1 MSEYQYYEFQA
12 VDCPLKETDREALR
26 AISSRARITATG
38 FTNSY
43 NWGDL
48 NGDPADFMERWFDLH
63 LYLANWRTRRL
74 MIRLPKRLVDPR
86 LLEPLLLGIDW
97 ATLQTADDNLI
108 LDIARDEVEL
118 DQDWDDGSGWLA
130 ALAPL
135 RADLLA
141 GDLRLFYLL
150 WLGAVESDG
159 LGDDEIEPMAGIGP
173 LTGALGAFAEFFGID
188 PDLLEAAADRPVTAT
203 AASPDAA
210 GEVIAAMTDR
220 EKTDLLTR
228 LFDGDPHIALELRAL
243 VRKRLGVHYAGLFSG
258 TRTAG
263 ELRSR
268 AHAIRLARDRVKA
281 EKAEADRRRQAEEA
295 AKARIV
301 RIDALARRGETV
313 WQEVETEIERRN
325 APGYDK
331 ATTLLLD
338 LRSIAETRGTLA
350 EFGLRLHE
358 IRERHARKERFIERL
373 AAIS

>member
-1 MSEYQYYEFQA
+1 VSEYQYYEFQA

>member
-1 MSEYQYYEFQA
+1 VSEYQYYEFQA

-188 PDLLEAAADRPVTAT
+188 PDLVEAAADRPVTAT

-243 VRKRLGVHYAGLFSG
+243 VRKRLGVHCAGLSSG

-350 EFGLRLHE
+350 EFALRLHQ

>member
-1 MSEYQYYEFQA
+1 
-12 VDCPLKETDREALR
+12 
-26 AISSRARITATG
+26 
-38 FTNSY
+38 
-43 NWGDL
+43 
-48 NGDPADFMERWFDLH
+48 
-63 LYLANWRTRRL
+63 
-74 MIRLPKRLVDPR
+74 
-86 LLEPLLLGIDW
+86 
-97 ATLQTADDNLI
+97 
-108 LDIARDEVEL
+108 
-118 DQDWDDGSGWLA
+118 
-130 ALAPL
+130 
-135 RADLLA
+135 
-141 GDLRLFYLL
+141 
-150 WLGAVESDG
+150 
-159 LGDDEIEPMAGIGP
+159 MAGIGP

-350 EFGLRLHE
+350 EFALRLHE